1 VSSDAHACAGRVAL
15 AALTCVECVVTAL
28 RVGAKRVHSVC
39 SASRDDVH
47 ETCERRARA
56 SCNVLATPASRCVA
70 REQRGGKPRTL
81 RKKVFGDGVR
91 LPTEGYN
98 TRVPGTHA
106 TTSPSSWRTV
116 SATPGITKITALSGS
131 RPTGLCFYA
140 RRCLGG
146 GPFPF
151 ASATPT
157 GLCTATACVGYAK
170 WGGVRLPHASA
181 TPTGLCSA
189 TACVGY
195 AKWGGVRL
203 PHASA
208 TPTGLC
214 SAAACVGY
222 AKWDGVGCGMRRLR
236 RPGCARLRHALAA
249 PSGLCSATACVGYAK
264 WDGVGCGMRWLRR
277 LGWGRLR
284 LRLRHALAWAGAG
297 SRGGERGIDRGVGAL
312 GAR

>member
-1 VSSDAHACAGRVAL
+1 MSSDAHACAGRVAL

-189 TACVGY
+189 
-195 AKWGGVRL
+195 
-203 PHASA
+203 
-208 TPTGLC
+208 
-214 SAAACVGY
+214 AACVGCAEWAVLGY
-222 AKWDGVGCGMRRLR
+222 GMRWLR
-236 RPGCARLRHALAA
+236 QVGWGRLRHALAA
-249 PSGLCSATACVGYAK
+249 ATGLGAAAAAAAACVGLGRGRK
-264 WDGVGCGMRWLRR
+264 SRR
-277 LGWGRLR
+277 
-284 LRLRHALAWAGAG
+284 
-297 SRGGERGIDRGVGAL
+297 GEGD
-312 GAR
+312 